1 VIDRPALAA
10 VSGSRPTDRY
20 LPQMQDVD
28 PDHHVYP
35 VGAPTPAD
43 IAQAQAL
50 VGNATGRA
58 LLETCQ
64 ESDCRARARIL
75 RQDLARIGIRLDVHT
90 FNSIQS
96 SAPPGYDIVDG
107 GWIVDEFDPVNM
119 LGAMFAGAQ
128 SPYGTFDDPA
138 WRRRLD
144 AAARL
149 PLPDRFGALA
159 SVELGLMRHAA
170 PWAAYATVGTPAF
183 FSGRLGCIR
192 FSPVYAGPDVAGLC
206 IQDG

>member
-1 VIDRPALAA
+1 
-10 VSGSRPTDRY
+10 
-20 LPQMQDVD
+20 
-28 PDHHVYP
+28 
-35 VGAPTPAD
+35 
-43 IAQAQAL
+43 
-50 VGNATGRA
+50 
-58 LLETCQ
+58 
-64 ESDCRARARIL
+64 
-75 RQDLARIGIRLDVHT
+75 
-90 FNSIQS
+90 
-96 SAPPGYDIVDG
+96 
-107 GWIVDEFDPVNM
+107 
-119 LGAMFAGAQ
+119 MFAGAQ

-159 SVELGLMRHAA
+159 SVELWLMRHAA